1 MIELSTLKK
10 DGSNTPLDP
19 SHIYIAGFWSNGGQ
33 PIKIKN
39 IFVSQ
44 DGNTSGIDEVE
55 TADGNELVDV
65 YSLQGVL
72 LYQGVT
78 RAEAESLLKPGI
90 YIIGDQKV
98 AIQYFPSTR
107 HRDYYLTSS
116 EITIS

>member
-1 MIELSTLKK
+1 MYECDNMSKVVIDLSTLKK
-10 DGSNTPLDP
+10 GNTSTPLDL
-19 SHIYIAGFWSNGGQ
+19 SHIYIAGFWSYGGQ

-55 TADGNELVDV
+55 TDNGNELVDV

-98 AIQYFPSTR
+98 AIK
-107 HRDYYLTSS
+107 
-116 EITIS
+116 